1 MSDPTIIQL
10 AIDSLW
16 NIIQSKEL
24 YIIILVLLI
33 MFAINPLMKR

>member
-24 YIIILVLLI
+24 YIIILVILV

>member
-16 NIIQSKEL
+16 NTIQSKEL
-24 YIIILVLLI
+24 YMIVVVILILY
-33 MFAINPLMKR
+33 AIKPWMER

>member
-1 MSDPTIIQL
+1 MEPTIIQL
-10 AIDSLW
+10 AIDSFW

-24 YIIILVLLI
+24 YIIILVILV